1 MDNYLGQPAIYAH
14 ILNGTLVFTAV
25 IFVFWNIA
33 KLQNIDIYKKI
44 VLMLLIGIS
53 IGVHGLSHFG
63 VEGMYKYNT
72 MPCGRN
78 IGQMPCMRNIGQMPC
93 GRNVGQMPCGRNVG
107 QMPCGRNINQMPCAK
122 QVRFAV

>member
-53 IGVHGLSHFG
+53 IGVHGLSHFELG
-63 VEGMYKYNT
+63 RMYKYNS
-72 MPCGRN
+72 MNCNSN
-78 IGQMPCMRNIGQMPC
+78 IGE
-93 GRNVGQMPCGRNVG
+93 
-107 QMPCGRNINQMPCAK
+107 MPCAK
-122 QVRFAV
+122 RVRFAV

>member
-1 MDNYLGQPAIYAH
+1 MDYYLGQPAIYAH

-44 VLMLLIGIS
+44 VLMLLISIS
-53 IGVHGLSHFG
+53 IGIHGLSHFG
-63 VEGMYKYNT
+63 LNRIYKYNQMPCGRNVNQ

-78 IGQMPCMRNIGQMPC
+78 IGQMPC
-93 GRNVGQMPCGRNVG
+93 
-107 QMPCGRNINQMPCAK
+107 AK
-122 QVRFAV
+122 QVRFAL

>member
-1 MDNYLGQPAIYAH
+1 MDFYLGQPAIYAH

-53 IGVHGLSHFG
+53 IGVHGLSHLG
-63 VEGMYKYNT
+63 LERMMNINQ
-72 MPCGRN
+72 MPYGRN
-78 IGQMPCMRNIGQMPC
+78 FNQMPC
-93 GRNVGQMPCGRNVG
+93 GRNF
-107 QMPCGRNINQMPCAK
+107 NQMPCAK
-122 QVRFAV
+122 RVRFAV